1 MMRNFLATI
10 RGVLNHFFT
19 KQIRSQHNALAA
31 RVDYNS
37 QAIVELQGR
46 LDKLEAYTP
55 QAVHQLQLRQEADMH
70 QLQLQLQLQLRQQA
84 DTHQLQR
91 RLETDTHQLQ
101 LRYKAD
107 LRQIR
112 SDWRATLYT
121 QQQALLGAARALV
134 NSPTSSAV
142 LDPAAFQGPITDLA
156 LTHPF
161 RTMLPEALDAQART
175 GQASWLDLGCGT
187 GSWMQELSL
196 AGISPRGVDHRHAV
210 AAAQTQGLIVQ
221 VASESHALQAEAP
234 GKLAGVSALY
244 LLERMSPQEVPPLI
258 AAAWA
263 ALAPGGVFMLSGAN
277 PENLA
282 VAVFGLWTV
291 PERTRL
297 WLPKTLADYLL
308 AMGFSQPKLL
318 RWRLSGSGAPLL
330 QEDQS
335 APGYLQPQ
343 PDADPDQL
351 INQARCA
358 PEHWALIARK
368 PA

>member
-1 MMRNFLATI
+1 MTGNFRARI
-10 RGVLNHFFT
+10 RGILKLFT
-19 KQIRSQHNALAA
+19 LTA
-31 RVDYNS
+31 RTDYNS
-37 QAIVELQGR
+37 HAIVELQGR
-46 LDKLEAYTP
+46 LDKLEDFLAGTP
-55 QAVHQLQLRQEADMH
+55 QAM
-70 QLQLQLQLQLRQQA
+70 
-84 DTHQLQR
+84 
-91 RLETDTHQLQ
+91 HQLQ
-101 LRYKAD
+101 LRYEAD
-107 LRQIR
+107 LRQMQLRYEADLRQLQADLRQFQLRYEADLRQLR

-134 NSPTSSAV
+134 GSPTSSAV
-142 LDPAAFQGPITDLA
+142 LEPAALQGPITDLA

-161 RTMLPEALDAQART
+161 RTLLPAALDAQART

-187 GSWMQELSL
+187 GSWMQALTA
-196 AGISPRGVDHRHAV
+196 AGISPRGVDHRHPV

-221 VASESHALQAEAP
+221 VASERQALEAEAP
-234 GKLAGVSALY
+234 GKLAGISAFY
-244 LLERMSPQEVPPLI
+244 LLERISPQEVPQLI

-263 ALAPGGVFMLSGAN
+263 ALAPGGVLMLSGAN

-297 WLPKTLADYLL
+297 WLPKTLADYALF
-308 AMGFSQPKLL
+308 AGFNPPQLL
-318 RWRLSGSGAPLL
+318 RWRISSSGAPLL
-330 QEDQS
+330 EQDQP

-351 INQARCA
+351 ISQARCA
-358 PEHWALIARK
+358 PEHWALIAGK